1 MFRNEAMSFVLW
13 LNNLCVFFCL
23 FTRRERVTK
32 KAFKSVDLLV
42 VNRFKTS
49 VLSTETIHKLVLLKK
64 VFDLWRLSQNTA
76 SSKLM

>member
-1 MFRNEAMSFVLW
+1 MR
-13 LNNLCVFFCL
+13 FFCL
-23 FTRRERVTK
+23 FTRRERVTI

-49 VLSTETIHKLVLLKK
+49 VLSTETINKFVLLKK

>member
-1 MFRNEAMSFVLW
+1 MIFVLW

-23 FTRRERVTK
+23 FTQRERFTI

-49 VLSTETIHKLVLLKK
+49 VLSTETIHKFVLLKK
-64 VFDLWRLSQNTA
+64 VFDLWRLSQNAA

>member
-1 MFRNEAMSFVLW
+1 MFRNEAMIFVLW
-13 LNNLCVFFCL
+13 LNNLCVFFVCL
-23 FTRRERVTK
+23 LDEKVTI

-49 VLSTETIHKLVLLKK
+49 VLSTETIHKFVLLKK
-64 VFDLWRLSQNTA
+64 VFDLWRLSENVA